1 MSGSQILKDT
11 FYREKLLSL
20 STTEQTLT
28 VEKKKLRELCKSPID
43 PELIVSGLSNLGKTA
58 DGTSYSYLSID
69 LSGKDLFSIMVT
81 YIVK

>member
-20 STTEQTLT
+20 STTEQSLN
-28 VEKKKLRELCKSPID
+28 VEKKKLRELSKSPID
-43 PELIVSGLSNLGKTA
+43 PETIVSGLSSLGKTA

-69 LSGKDLFSIMVT
+69 ISNKDLFSIMVF
-81 YIVK
+81 IS